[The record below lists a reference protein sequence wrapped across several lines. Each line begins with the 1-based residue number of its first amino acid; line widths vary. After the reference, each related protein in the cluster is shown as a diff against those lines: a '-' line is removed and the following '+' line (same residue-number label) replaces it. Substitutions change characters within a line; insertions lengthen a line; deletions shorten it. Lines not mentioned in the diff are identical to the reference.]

1 MSRTLAQREQL
12 FRRLGVDLGLT
23 FAGPSGMFDD
33 ADLATT
39 RSTRGFTPDDD
50 VAIVE
55 AVDAARQMLVDRI
68 MTRRGELAQLGHPEY
83 GSRHHDLIGEP
94 DTERTRNLVKLHI
107 LECLRHE
114 PRIAKVVRCDI
125 VPMARYR
132 DVVRI
137 VLDIRLVDAPQPLN
151 LVVPFDL
158 EGPA

>member
-1 MSRTLAQREQL
+1 MSRTLAERQRL
-12 FRRLGVDLGLT
+12 FSRLGVDVGLT
-23 FAGPSGMFDD
+23 FAGPAGMYDD

-39 RSTRGFTPDDD
+39 QSSRGFTSDDD
-50 VAIVE
+50 VEVVE
-55 AVDAARQMLVDRI
+55 RVEAARQMLVNRI
-68 MTRRGELAQLGHPEY
+68 MTRRGELAPLGHPDY

-94 DTERTRNLVKLHI
+94 NTERTRNLVKLHI

-125 VPMARYR
+125 VPMERYR

-151 LVVPFDL
+151 LVVPFEL
-158 EGPA
+158 EVAA